1 MTSSLSRLLAF
12 LAASFLLD
20 AAAYGAAYGAAQGT
34 AQYGPLPAGV
44 ILVKGAWSSAA
55 GTLSPLPEDGRV
67 SNGRYDNA
75 YFGLGYAVGSDW
87 TQRYEGPPPSD
98 SGYYVLAQIEP
109 QNPALDSSKGHI
121 LIAAQDLF
129 FTLAPVRSA
138 PELVSYH
145 RQHLGAEYRVER
157 DPIKVRIANRD
168 FVRLDYLS
176 TVAGLHWHVFATE
189 IRCHVV
195 QFVFTGSSTK
205 TMERLVEN
213 MKTMLQPTASPP
225 VCLKDFA
232 TPDTVLE
239 REEPIFSQPRFNPVA
254 VRIVI
259 DQEGR
264 VKHIHFLS
272 AFPEQAKNISDA
284 LLQWRFKPYLLNG
297 QPVEVETGLLFGRTA
312 RPSAAALR

>member
-1 MTSSLSRLLAF
+1 MTSLLSRLLVF
-12 LAASFLLD
+12 FAASLLMEV
-20 AAAYGAAYGAAQGT
+20 AARSAPQS
-34 AQYGPLPAGV
+34 GPLPAGV
-44 ILVKGAWSSAA
+44 ILVKGAWAGSA
-55 GTLSPLPEDGRV
+55 GTPSALPEDGIM

-109 QNPALDSSKGHI
+109 QNPALDPGRGHI

-129 FTLAPVRSA
+129 FSLAPASSA
-138 PELVSYH
+138 AELISYY

-157 DPIKVRIANRD
+157 APVKVRIANRD

-176 TVAGLHWHVFATE
+176 AVAGLHWHVLATD

-195 QFVFTGSSTK
+195 QFIFTASSPKSIDQQVESMRTMIQPTGSTP
-205 TMERLVEN
+205 L
-213 MKTMLQPTASPP
+213 
-225 VCLKDFA
+225 CLKDFA
-232 TPDTVLE
+232 TPDTLLE
-239 REEPIFSQPRFNPVA
+239 REDPVFSELRFNPVP

-272 AFPEQAKNISDA
+272 AFPEQAKSIADA
-284 LLQWRFKPYLLNG
+284 LLQWRFRPYLLNG
-297 QPVEVETGLLFGRTA
+297 RPVEVETGLLFGRSA
-312 RPSAAALR
+312 RPSTAALR

>member
-1 MTSSLSRLLAF
+1 MTLSLSRLLVF
-12 LAASFLLD
+12 FAASLLVD
-20 AAAYGAAYGAAQGT
+20 AAAFGAAQG
-34 AQYGPLPAGV
+34 AGQGAAPYGPLPAGV
-44 ILVKGAWSSAA
+44 ILVKGAWSSAV
-55 GTLSPLPEDGRV
+55 GTLSPLPEDGKM

-109 QNPALDSSKGHI
+109 QNPALDPSMGHI

-129 FTLAPVRSA
+129 FSLAPVRNAS
-138 PELVSYH
+138 ELISYY

-176 TVAGLHWHVFATE
+176 GVAGLHWHVLATE
-189 IRCHVV
+189 MRCHVV
-195 QFVFTGSSTK
+195 QFVFTGSSPK
-205 TMERLVEN
+205 SMERLVES
-213 MKTMLQPTASPP
+213 MKTMIQPTVSPP

-239 REEPIFSQPRFNPVA
+239 REEPVFSQLRFNPVA
-254 VRIVI
+254 VRIVV
-259 DQEGR
+259 DAEGR

-272 AFPEQAKNISDA
+272 AFPEQAKSISDA

-297 QPVEVETGLLFGRTA
+297 QAVEVETGLLFGRTA
-312 RPSAAALR
+312 RPSTAALH

>member
-1 MTSSLSRLLAF
+1 MTSLLSRLLVF
-12 LAASFLLD
+12 FAASLLVD
-20 AAAYGAAYGAAQGT
+20 AAAYGAAQGAVQS
-34 AQYGPLPAGV
+34 GPLPAGV

-55 GTLSPLPEDGRV
+55 GTLSALPEDGKI

-109 QNPALDSSKGHI
+109 QNPALGPSMGHI

-138 PELVSYH
+138 SELISYY
-145 RQHLGAEYRVER
+145 RQHLGAEYRAER
-157 DPIKVRIANRD
+157 DPIKIRIANRD
-168 FVRLDYLS
+168 FIRLDYLS
-176 TVAGLHWHVFATE
+176 AVAGLHWHVLATE

-195 QFVFTGSSTK
+195 QFVFTGSSPTS
-205 TMERLVEN
+205 MERLVEGMKN
-213 MKTMLQPTASPP
+213 MIQPAVSPP

-232 TPDTVLE
+232 APDTVLE
-239 REEPIFSQPRFNPVA
+239 REEPVFSQLRFNPVA
-254 VRIVI
+254 VRILI
-259 DQEGR
+259 DREGR
-264 VKHIHFLS
+264 VQHIHFLS
-272 AFPEQAKNISDA
+272 AFPEQAKSISDA

-297 QPVEVETGLLFGRTA
+297 QPVEVETGLLFGRTV
-312 RPSAAALR
+312 RSSTAALQ

>member
-1 MTSSLSRLLAF
+1 MISLLLRLMVF
-12 LAASFLLD
+12 FAASLLVD
-20 AAAYGAAYGAAQGT
+20 AAARGAEQP
-34 AQYGPLPAGV
+34 GPVPAGL

-55 GTLSPLPEDGRV
+55 GTLSSLPEDGMV

-75 YFGLGYAVGSDW
+75 YFGLGYALGSNW
-87 TQRYEGPPPSD
+87 TQRYQGPPPSD

-109 QNPALDSSKGHI
+109 KDPALDPALGHI

-129 FTLAPVRSA
+129 FSAAPVHSA
-138 PELVSYH
+138 SEFIGYIQ
-145 RQHLGAEYRVER
+145 QHLGAEYRVER
-157 DPIKVRIANRD
+157 APIKVRIANRD

-176 TVAGLHWHVFATE
+176 AIAGLHWHVLATE

-195 QFVFTGSSTK
+195 QFVFTGTRPKS
-205 TMERLVEN
+205 MERLVESMN
-213 MKTMLQPTASPP
+213 TVSEPIGSAP

-239 REEPIFSQPRFNPVA
+239 REDPVYTESRFNPVP

-259 DQEGR
+259 DKEGR

-272 AFPEQAKNISDA
+272 AFSEQAKSIGDA
-284 LLQWRFKPYLLNG
+284 LLQWRFRPYLLGG
-297 QPVEVETGLLFGRTA
+297 QPVEVETGLLFGRAA
-312 RPSAAALR
+312 RPSVVALH

>member
-1 MTSSLSRLLAF
+1 MTSLLSRLLIF
-12 LAASFLLD
+12 FAASLLAD
-20 AAAYGAAYGAAQGT
+20 AAACGA

-55 GTLSPLPEDGRV
+55 GTLSSLPEDGMI

-75 YFGLGYAVGSDW
+75 YFGLGYALGSNW
-87 TQRYEGPPPSD
+87 TQRYQGPPPSD

-109 QNPALDSSKGHI
+109 KDPALDPALGHI

-129 FTLAPVRSA
+129 FSVAPVHSA
-138 PELVSYH
+138 SEFIGYIQ
-145 RQHLGAEYRVER
+145 QHLGAEYRVER
-157 DPIKVRIANRD
+157 APIKVRIANRD

-176 TVAGLHWHVFATE
+176 AIAGLHWHVLATE

-195 QFVFTGSSTK
+195 QFVFTGTRPKS
-205 TMERLVEN
+205 MERLVDSMNTVTEPIGSAP
-213 MKTMLQPTASPP
+213 L
-225 VCLKDFA
+225 CLKDFA

-239 REEPIFSQPRFNPVA
+239 REDPVFTESRFNPVP

-259 DQEGR
+259 DKEGR

-272 AFPEQAKNISDA
+272 AFPEQAKSIGDA
-284 LLQWRFKPYLLNG
+284 LLQWRFRPYLLGG
-297 QPVEVETGLLFGRTA
+297 QPVEVETGLLFGRAA
-312 RPSAAALR
+312 RPSVVALH

>member
-1 MTSSLSRLLAF
+1 MTSLLLRLMVF
-12 LAASFLLD
+12 FAASLLVD
-20 AAAYGAAYGAAQGT
+20 AAARGAAQP
-34 AQYGPLPAGV
+34 GPVPAGL

-55 GTLSPLPEDGRV
+55 GTLSSLPEDGMV

-75 YFGLGYAVGSDW
+75 YFGLGYALGSNW
-87 TQRYEGPPPSD
+87 TQRYQGPPPSD

-109 QNPALDSSKGHI
+109 KDPALDPALGHI

-129 FTLAPVRSA
+129 FSAAPVHSA
-138 PELVSYH
+138 SEFIGYIQ
-145 RQHLGAEYRVER
+145 QHLGAEYRVER
-157 DPIKVRIANRD
+157 APIKVRIANRD

-176 TVAGLHWHVFATE
+176 AFAGLHWHVLATE

-195 QFVFTGSSTK
+195 QFVFTGTRPKS
-205 TMERLVEN
+205 MERLVESMN
-213 MKTMLQPTASPP
+213 TVSEPIGSAP

-239 REEPIFSQPRFNPVA
+239 REDPVYTESRFNPVP

-259 DQEGR
+259 DKEGR

-272 AFPEQAKNISDA
+272 AFPDQAKSIGDA
-284 LLQWRFKPYLLNG
+284 LLQWRFRPYLLGG
-297 QPVEVETGLLFGRTA
+297 QPVEVETGLLFGRAA
-312 RPSAAALR
+312 RPSVVALH